1 MSKSPSLILRR
12 MSYTLYNV
20 VMTMTVMV
28 MDGGVDGDGGD
39 GGVGDDDDN
48 KMLYTQIFMHLI
60 LIFSPYLTGCNDK
73 LP

>member
-1 MSKSPSLILRR
+1 
-12 MSYTLYNV
+12 
-20 VMTMTVMV
+20 MTVMV